1 MPHDAV
7 LGSIYTALKTIMAAY
22 APLTALLGKK
32 PLDASAAGIYDEGSV
47 PQGLSMSSSPAG
59 LPYITIGAGTQVP
72 DHAMGEDGLARY
84 GWSCTLQIKVVGR
97 GSEASGLAI
106 MSQVMAVLREGT
118 PLTLAGY
125 TRAWCDEFT
134 LFPTIITTAAAEV
147 TREWPAILRVFAS
160 DT

>member
-7 LGSIYTALKTIMAAY
+7 LGSIYTAIKALLSAY
-22 APLTALLGKK
+22 APLTALIAVKALGGT
-32 PLDASAAGIYDEGSV
+32 PAIYDEGSV
-47 PQGLSMSSSPAG
+47 PQGSAM
-59 LPYITIGAGTQVP
+59 PYLTIGAGTQIP

-84 GWSCTLQIKVVGR
+84 GWNCTLQIKAVGQ
-97 GSEASGLAI
+97 GVEATGFAI
-106 MSQVMAVLREGT
+106 LSQVMTVLREGT

-125 TRAWCDEFT
+125 TRAWCDECSV
-134 LFPTIITTAAAEV
+134 FPTIVTTQAGVV